1 LFTHVVSAVCCVGVP
16 PLSAVRMLVL
26 QLDPN
31 EDWKLGPRGHVL
43 VQVEG
48 SATRQSPGAVDGV
61 AEEVVPEVR
70 VVNVEEV
77 LVMESV
83 LVREVDVD
91 VVEVEA
97 HTTFCSRQV
106 LTLAGVSPICRL
118 RQVPARV
125 RPVVSRTVN
134 RTVLQ
139 ATTFVARFIAPPDAM
154 AAHSGGRDV
163 TQLGLAAAELDAA
176 DDAVVVVDDVSV
188 ELDCVPVT
196 GDVDE
201 LGPVD
206 DAVLL
211 EETASLDDEV

>member
-1 LFTHVVSAVCCVGVP
+1 
-16 PLSAVRMLVL
+16 MLVL

-48 SATRQSPGAVDGV
+48 STKRQRPGAVDGV

-125 RPVVSRTVN
+125 RPVVSRTIN